1 MSRTQVAQTL
11 KVVFYPEPNGS
22 GWNAEVPAVPGCLSC
37 GRSLVEARRNIR
49 EALSLFDAGQ
59 GATLEESVRLPA
71 SMRAAVRRYD
81 RACQLAAKAEAR
93 YRIEGKAAA
102 AALTQKL
109 GLRDAGELLGLSH
122 QGVKNLTRG

>member
-11 KVVFYPEPNGS
+11 KVVFYPEPDGS
-22 GWNAEVPAVPGCLSC
+22 GWNAEVPGVPGCLSC

-49 EALSLFDAGQ
+49 EAISLFDEAK
-59 GATLEESVRLPA
+59 GAKLEEVIRLPA
-71 SMRAAVRRYD
+71 HMRAAVRRYD
-81 RACQLAAKAEAR
+81 RARQLAAKAETR
-93 YRIEGKAAA
+93 SRVEGKAAA